1 MQKNALS
8 ILGLPQNKTSI
19 MGILNVTPDS
29 FSDGGRFNNVDN
41 ALQHAE
47 QMLRNGADIID
58 IGGEST
64 RPGALKVSNT
74 EELSRVIPVI
84 EAIKKK
90 FNCLVSIDTSNPNVI
105 WQGYNAG
112 ADLINDVRALS
123 QDNAL
128 AMSAKTGLPVCL
140 MHMQGS
146 PDTMQLKPNYDNI
159 VQDVTDFFKYKINQY
174 QQAGIKKEKIILDVG
189 FGFGKTLEH
198 NLQMLNSLEQ
208 FHNLELPLLVGISR
222 KSMLGHITG
231 QPEDQR
237 LHASISAGVISA
249 MKGAQILRVHDV
261 PQTKQALQI
270 VEAMNKVKHES

>member
-1 MQKNALS
+1 MQKNALT
-8 ILGLPQNKTSI
+8 ILGLPPKSTSI

-29 FSDGGRFNNVDN
+29 FSDGGKFNDIDK

-47 QMLRNGADIID
+47 QMLAGGADIID

-64 RPGALKVSNT
+64 RPNATKVNNN
-74 EELSRVIPVI
+74 EELKRVIPVI
-84 EAIKKK
+84 EAIKKR
-90 FNCLVSIDTSNPNVI
+90 FNCLISVDSSNPNVI
-105 WQGYNAG
+105 WQAYNAG
-112 ADLINDVRALS
+112 VDLINDVRALS

-128 AMSAKTGLPVCL
+128 EVSAKTGLPVCL
-140 MHMQGS
+140 MHMQGA
-146 PDTMQLKPNYDNI
+146 PDTMQLKPKYDNI
-159 VQDVTDFFKYKINQY
+159 VQDVTDFFEFKINQCY
-174 QQAGIKKEKIILDVG
+174 NAGIDKHKIILDVG

-208 FHNLELPLLVGISR
+208 FHKLELPLLVGLSR
-222 KSMLGHITG
+222 KSMLGQITG

-237 LHASISAGVISA
+237 LHSSISAGIISA

-270 VEAMNKVKHES
+270 VEAMNKVKYES